1 LTGHSESPRVAHRA
15 TCGVGWGILR
25 GFRGLRYVERLDEA
39 GQPAVAV
46 FNYAGLNADEL
57 FAQALGDFAEVLGGC
72 RDFEVFCLE
81 LADGGDHCCGAASED
96 FGDVA
101 VCHAFT
107 PFGEG
112 DCALFD
118 GHAAVLGELNQ
129 RGAGH
134 TFKDGAGQFGG
145 DDLVFL
151 AEDEAH
157 NEIDQILLKLPKE
170 NYIPIKGDIIFDGSS
185 DVHYVTN
192 APYVAFADIT
202 TLLQNS
208 KRKEGEYTIANVR
221 AGRGYI
227 EGGSSAGWA
236 LVVVYEDFKEKM
248 KKVEIKDGFLE
259 VRNNQNPIVFNK
271 FRTPAEQEVF
281 PRLFGAAFESDAY
294 LGENKIAVR
303 TRKSGVYLETDKRKA
318 ENFFNSSIT
327 EDEEYLKG
335 RKLNSINTMG
345 FDVFSMEVPNFN
357 NQFVPS
363 ESETLNV
370 DIVSTEDVFYT
381 FLMGLSIDSD
391 VLTSTEEVQ
400 RVFDEEQ
407 KKLDAQ
413 NIIPETPND
422 LPQDKKQ
429 PQKIENSL
437 PEEKKIEN
445 SPKNDE
451 AKKGYYTILGA
462 YSTKENAEKFLK
474 NIHKKGI
481 EAQGVFFHPTKNKYY
496 VYFSY
501 TPSYNDALKAQ
512 KDFSKLKMTKPEL
525 KDLKDVWILIIE

>member
-1 LTGHSESPRVAHRA
+1 
-15 TCGVGWGILR
+15 
-25 GFRGLRYVERLDEA
+25 
-39 GQPAVAV
+39 
-46 FNYAGLNADEL
+46 
-57 FAQALGDFAEVLGGC
+57 
-72 RDFEVFCLE
+72 
-81 LADGGDHCCGAASED
+81 
-96 FGDVA
+96 
-101 VCHAFT
+101 
-107 PFGEG
+107 
-112 DCALFD
+112 
-118 GHAAVLGELNQ
+118 
-129 RGAGH
+129 
-134 TFKDGAGQFGG
+134 
-145 DDLVFL
+145 
-151 AEDEAH
+151 
-157 NEIDQILLKLPKE
+157 
-170 NYIPIKGDIIFDGSS
+170 
-185 DVHYVTN
+185 
-192 APYVAFADIT
+192 
-202 TLLQNS
+202 
-208 KRKEGEYTIANVR
+208 
-221 AGRGYI
+221 
-227 EGGSSAGWA
+227 
-236 LVVVYEDFKEKM
+236 M

-259 VRNNQNPIVFNK
+259 VRNNPNPIVFKK

-281 PRLFGAAFESDAY
+281 PRLFGAALESDAY

-445 SPKNDE
+445 SPKSDE

>member
-1 LTGHSESPRVAHRA
+1 MKWILSIVFCIFLFSNTAIAQDRSLLKTRYQVFTQGDVLVIGNNILNRQTKKWNANTENNNQKQEIRVNDGASMEYVDIDSDTKTFSSSSA
-15 TCGVGWGILR
+15 TLFLPYGKKTKILFAGLYWAATYPYERGIL
-25 GFRGLRYVERLDEA
+25 
-39 GQPAVAV
+39 Q
-46 FNYAGLNADEL
+46 NK
-57 FAQALGDFAEVLGGC
+57 
-72 RDFEVFCLE
+72 
-81 LADGGDHCCGAASED
+81 S
-96 FGDVA
+96 
-101 VCHAFT
+101 
-107 PFGEG
+107 
-112 DCALFD
+112 
-118 GHAAVLGELNQ
+118 
-129 RGAGH
+129 
-134 TFKDGAGQFGG
+134 
-145 DDLVFL
+145 FL
-151 AEDEAH
+151 AEDEVH

-185 DVHYVTN
+185 DVHYVAN

-259 VRNNQNPIVFNK
+259 VRNNPNPIVFNK

-281 PRLFGAAFESDAY
+281 PRLFGAALESDAY

-345 FDVFSMEVPNFN
+345 FDIFSMEVPNFN

-370 DIVSTEDVFYT
+370 DVVSTEDVFYT

-501 TPSYNDALKAQ
+501 TPSYDDALKAQ